1 MIGDVNDNPP
11 VFAKPIIRL
20 AIVENLSI
28 GTEVALVEASDADSG
43 KHYGQI
49 RYSLSGQG
57 ASDFIIDPSTG
68 QVKVDG
74 EIDFESQPTY
84 NVSVLS
90 HLSVPIQVP
99 IPVMSLGTWLIS
111 RHQPLPFIPNFT
123 NSVQL
128 TVMATDAGGL
138 SDRAQ
143 LLIEVENLND
153 NLPSIKAPDVVYL
166 DATVAPGDLVIDL
179 EVRPLTFASLAHGVD
194 ARARKSQKGLSNQIK
209 RCPDRRSAI
218 PLCWSLEYP
227 FRKPITELT

>member
-11 VFAKPIIRL
+11 VFAKPIIRF

-28 GTEVALVEASDADSG
+28 GTEVALVEATDADADE
-43 KHYGQI
+43 HYGQI
-49 RYSLSGQG
+49 RYSLEGHG
-57 ASDFIIDPSTG
+57 AGDFIIDPSTG

-74 EIDFESQPTY
+74 EIDFESQPAY

-90 HLSVPIQVP
+90 HLSRVSKCL
-99 IPVMSLGTWLIS
+99 IPVMSAPHSTWLIS
-111 RHQPLPFIPNFT
+111 RHQALPFIPTVT

-153 NLPSIKAPDVVYL
+153 NLPSIKAADVVYL

-179 EVRPLTFASLAHGVD
+179 EVRDLWHFTLTLAHAAKRRENAQV
-194 ARARKSQKGLSNQIK
+194 SKGI
-209 RCPDRRSAI
+209 
-218 PLCWSLEYP
+218 E
-227 FRKPITELT
+227 